1 MFELTEETKTAVII
15 YLRESGVVKEG
26 ASDETLQ
33 VVLDNVVSIVKK
45 QFGF

>member
-1 MFELTEETKTAVII
+1 MFELTQETKDAVIA
-15 YLRESGVVKEG
+15 YLRDSGVIVKE
-26 ASDETLQ
+26 ASDEVLE